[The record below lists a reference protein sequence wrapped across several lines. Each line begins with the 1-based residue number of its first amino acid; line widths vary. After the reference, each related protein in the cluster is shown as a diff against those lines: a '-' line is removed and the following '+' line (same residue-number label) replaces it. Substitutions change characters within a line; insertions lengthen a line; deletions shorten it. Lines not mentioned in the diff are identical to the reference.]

1 MTFAVDAEKSRDYRA
16 ATGDTLPVYETESA
30 VPPLAVAALAL
41 GALLEAV
48 GLPDGTLHAN
58 ESMRVHEAVPVGAT
72 LVCNAR
78 LAQRSSRGGWVVTAL
93 ESEITLD
100 GRTVL
105 STRATV
111 MCPAEAS

>member
-1 MTFAVDAEKSRDYRA
+1 MTFVVDADTSRAYRA
-16 ATGDTLPVYETESA
+16 ATGDTLPVYDTEA
-30 VPPLAVAALAL
+30 AAPPLAVAALAL

-58 ESMRVHEAVPVGAT
+58 ESIRVRQAVPVGST

-93 ESEITLD
+93 ESEITLE
-100 GRTVL
+100 GRPVL
-105 STRATV
+105 TTRATV
-111 MCPAEAS
+111 MCPAEPS